1 MKVYVYRTSGGKTI
15 LSTLSKEVKPTVLTV
30 LDGMKKDGVKN
41 FYTKPIDKNIT
52 PILYE
57 IKKKYVRIFYYIL
70 ISSHRTYA
78 TTYPFSF
85 TTSTRRLHFVHLLV
99 LIQKDLVARYVLT
112 FPHCCNT
119 EDI

>member
-1 MKVYVYRTSGGKTI
+1 MKVYVYRTSGSKTI

-57 IKKKYVRIFYYIL
+57 IKKKYVRIFYYMGYDNSINITYITEHKQKNKTEKKDKLTAVKREKGMLKNAEMYREL
-70 ISSHRTYA
+70 I
-78 TTYPFSF
+78 
-85 TTSTRRLHFVHLLV
+85 
-99 LIQKDLVARYVLT
+99 
-112 FPHCCNT
+112 
-119 EDI
+119 